1 MNVRPEDLIE
11 SIDSPESFLAF
22 LKALEVDA
30 RLDESVPYAR
40 GTRGWESGTIAWFLE
55 AMHAWATDSD
65 SLPGAPTW
73 RDFARLLLA
82 GKVYE

>member
-30 RLDESVPYAR
+30 RLDESVPYTR
-40 GTRGWESGTIAWFLE
+40 GTRGWESGAIAGFLE

-73 RDFARLLLA
+73 RDFARLLLG
-82 GKVYE
+82 GKVSE